1 MIFGLELKKL
11 KRTGFFPAFFIGGL
25 LAAAVPILNMAVRS
39 DSFVHLPQSPVS
51 VLMNANWQMMAML
64 NLLLLVAGGCIM
76 YHSEFAD
83 NAFQKM
89 NTLPIKESRMFFNKV
104 LLIFTASAAVLFIEA
119 AGLTFSAFYWFDMP
133 AKDMVDLVK
142 NLGFIFLLTMPSALL
157 SLLIASVCKNMWIS
171 LGIGVVCIFTA
182 TILPMKNFALS
193 LFPYAMSFQFL
204 EGMADNTAAKYA
216 VAAIAEI
223 LVLCAAEFAVLK
235 IRRACE

>member
-76 YHSEFAD
+76 YHSEFSD

-89 NTLPIKESRMFFNKV
+89 NTLPVKESRMFFNKV
-104 LLIFTASAAVLFIEA
+104 LLIFTAAASVLFIEA
-119 AGLTFSAFYWFDMP
+119 AGLAFSAFYWFDMP

-193 LFPYAMSFQFL
+193 LFPYAMPFQFL

-216 VAAIAEI
+216 VAVIAEI